1 MKLSNPEVRI
11 ETTNMCNAA
20 CIMCPR
26 EKMDRLEGVMEMD
39 LYKRIVDECKELGA
53 SAVFLGGFGEP
64 LMDPMIVERIRYVK
78 QQGMFCNFISNGSLW
93 DETLARE
100 IIEAGLDE
108 IRFSFYGQDKTVYEE
123 VHRGLNFEITR
134 NNIYNLINLRKTLGS
149 KTPTVM
155 VYFLNLS
162 QNHAHLEAFRE
173 EWEPVADFIEIWE
186 PHNFTN
192 GRNYRDLDVPR
203 KKESCG
209 RPKNGPL
216 QFQYDGTMIPCCYD
230 YAGKAVL
237 GDCREQS
244 IPEIL
249 RGEKYEALRQAH
261 ANEDYSQQP
270 LCDNCDQLL
279 EHSDALIYTN
289 RHNLP
294 AEEAV
299 LLTNSNHYQL
309 K

>member
-1 MKLSNPEVRI
+1 
-11 ETTNMCNAA
+11 
-20 CIMCPR
+20 MCPR
-26 EKMDRLEGVMEMD
+26 EKMDRLEGIMEMD
-39 LYKRIVDECKELGA
+39 LFKQIVDECRELGA
-53 SAVFLGGFGEP
+53 AAVFLGGFGEP
-64 LMDPMIVERIRYVK
+64 LMDPLIVDRIRYVK
-78 QQGMFCNFISNGSLW
+78 QQGLFCNFISNGSLW
-93 DETLARE
+93 NETLARE

-108 IRFSFYGQDKTVYEE
+108 IRFSFYGQNKATYEE
-123 VHRGLNFEITR
+123 VHRGLNYEITR
-134 NNIYNLINLRKTLGS
+134 NNIYKLIELRKTLES
-149 KTPTVM
+149 KNPTVM
-155 VYFLNLS
+155 VYFLNLN
-162 QNHAHLEAFRE
+162 QNHEHLDAFRK
-173 EWEPVADFIEIWE
+173 EWEPVADFIEIWQ
-186 PHNFTN
+186 PHNFTD
-192 GRNYRDLDVPR
+192 GRGYRDLQAPR

-230 YAGKAVL
+230 YAGKVVL

-244 IPEIL
+244 IPEVL

-261 ANEDYSQQP
+261 ANEDYSNQP

-279 EHSDALIYTN
+279 EHPDALIYTN